1 MRTGP
6 IMAST
11 DEFEICIS
19 GNGGHGAYPHLTS
32 DPVAAALQLGQA
44 LQTIVSRNIPALENV
59 VVSVTQVQA
68 GTARNV
74 IPKQAVLGGT
84 VRSHSATARSTV
96 KQRFER
102 ICAGMA
108 EVMGVDIQLAYVE
121 GMPPTVNHA
130 PQTAL
135 AAEVASE
142 IVGAENVITDME
154 PRMGGE
160 DFSFMLERRP
170 GAYVFIGQGAGP
182 FPHNP
187 GFDFNDDIGTLG
199 ASYFARLIERTQ
211 SLEVPETGNS
221 AI

>member
-1 MRTGP
+1 
-6 IMAST
+6 MA
-11 DEFEICIS
+11 D
-19 GNGGHGAYPHLTS
+19 
-32 DPVAAALQLGQA
+32 
-44 LQTIVSRNIPALENV
+44 
-59 VVSVTQVQA
+59 
-68 GTARNV
+68 
-74 IPKQAVLGGT
+74 
-84 VRSHSATARSTV
+84 
-96 KQRFER
+96 
-102 ICAGMA
+102 
-108 EVMGVDIQLAYVE
+108 VMGVDIQLDDVE

-187 GFDFNDDIGTLG
+187 GFNFNDDISTLG

-211 SLEVPETGNS
+211 SLEAPETGNR